1 MSAPGRKEFFYSRIY
16 TTFIGGLAL
25 LIGSLFI
32 WGSVGHF
39 LGLTT
44 IRFEGAQTGTP
55 YVLAG
60 IFIVGAACVAFGI
73 RFLRRSCDRRPAVV
87 VDREGLL
94 YRACGDMVIPWRE
107 IRAVEL
113 IKDED
118 NNSIVLTHGPRQCTM
133 AIDARYLAS
142 LSDNGGKDPIYNAIL
157 EAWRTHGGS
166 TSSA

>member
-1 MSAPGRKEFFYSRIY
+1 M
-16 TTFIGGLAL
+16 TFMGGLAL

-44 IRFEGAQTGTP
+44 IRFEGTQNGTP

-60 IFIVGAACVAFGI
+60 ILIAGAACMVFGI

-118 NNSIVLTHGPRQCTM
+118 NNSIVLTYGPRQCTM

-142 LSDNGGKDPIYNAIL
+142 LSGNGGKDPIYNAVL
-157 EAWRTHGGS
+157 EAWRTHGSG
-166 TSSA
+166 SSA